1 MSTSDPN
8 TLIYERGSP
17 EPNTL
22 QVENEALRHGFT
34 LIPNAVLRAPNLS
47 RDAKLLYGI
56 LLSYAWQKGS
66 CFPGYE
72 TLMQDLRCAREALAK
87 YIKEL
92 RTTGFV
98 EVKRRGQGKTSIY
111 IIKDVVG
118 ISDHTSGQKFENRTS
133 RSSETEPPAV
143 RKANGEEYSGKK
155 TQKEE
160 NPDIYLSNGKATL
173 RDRLTQSEPDP
184 APQRQGRGVTRLS
197 DALADAPSRLARA
210 RANPDPLPSGVP
222 PNLAHYVTAWSRELH
237 DSEHVKSNI
246 TQAFRLMQQT
256 GLSET
261 AFMQKLTEARAI
273 TKERGN
279 IKKPASQYGEFGT
292 KNKAPYWFA
301 VLRDLLGMK
310 EKTDHIE
317 GYQYRP

>member
-1 MSTSDPN
+1 MSRPDPD
-8 TLIYERGSP
+8 TLIYERDSP

-22 QVENEALRHGFT
+22 QIENEALRHGFT

-92 RTTGFV
+92 RTSGLV
-98 EVKRRGQGKTSIY
+98 EVRRRGQGKTSVY
-111 IIKDVVG
+111 IIKDVSG
-118 ISDHTSGQKFENRTS
+118 IHDTASGQKFENRTS
-133 RSSETEPPAV
+133 RSSKIEAPVV
-143 RKANGEEYSGKK
+143 RKSKGEEDPGKK
-155 TQKEE
+155 TQTEE
-160 NPDIYLSNGKATL
+160 NSGRYHSNGKATV
-173 RDRLTQSEPDP
+173 RDGLMQSEPDQKH
-184 APQRQGRGVTRLS
+184 QRKGGGVTRIG
-197 DALADAPSRLARA
+197 DALADAPTRLSRA
-210 RANPDPLPSGVP
+210 RAGKQELPAHVP
-222 PNLAHYVTAWSRELH
+222 PTIAYYVRAWSHELH

-246 TQAFRLMQQT
+246 TQAFRLMQQA
-256 GLSET
+256 GMSET
-261 AFMQKLTEARAI
+261 VFMQKMTEARAI

-279 IKKPASQYGEFGT
+279 IKKPADEYGT
-292 KNKAPYWFA
+292 KNKVPYWFA

-310 EKTDHIE
+310 QPTEKFN
-317 GYQYRP
+317 